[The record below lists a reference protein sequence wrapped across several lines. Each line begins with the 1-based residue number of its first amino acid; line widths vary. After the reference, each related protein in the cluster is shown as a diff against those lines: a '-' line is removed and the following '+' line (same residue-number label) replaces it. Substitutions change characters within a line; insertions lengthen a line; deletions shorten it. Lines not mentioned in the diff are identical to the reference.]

1 MLFWSTSS
9 LTTRTAA
16 QCLPIVI
23 RIDVDYNQYCSR
35 LTGRRTCL
43 ASGHIYN
50 VYFQP
55 PRVAELCD
63 VDGSKLVTR
72 NDDREEVIRERLTAY
87 ELQTRPVAEY
97 YEHKGRLVSVNGDL
111 PVDEVTGQIF
121 RDRCHGPTSIGMAI
135 VCKSAAEIEKM
146 RRSGRIVREVLDH
159 VRALVAPGATTMD
172 LERAA
177 EKKIKELGA
186 KPAFKGYYDY
196 PCVLCTSVNEEIVH
210 GIPSEKRVLKAG
222 DIVSIDCGVV
232 LDGYYGD
239 AAITV
244 PVDDSVKPE
253 VRKLLEVTE
262 ASLYKGIEQARVGNA
277 VGDVGAAVQEYVEA
291 NGFSVVRE
299 FVGHGI
305 GTRLHEEPQVPNFGA
320 RGHGARLARRHGA
333 RDRADGEFRQAGNPR
348 AGRQVDRGHRRRQLQ
363 RPLRALRG
371 GDQRRP
377 GDFDAVRSY
386 QPSALRLRAKCRSQ
400 S

>member
-1 MLFWSTSS
+1 
-9 LTTRTAA
+9 
-16 QCLPIVI
+16 
-23 RIDVDYNQYCSR
+23 
-35 LTGRRTCL
+35 
-43 ASGHIYN
+43 
-50 VYFQP
+50 
-55 PRVAELCD
+55 
-63 VDGSKLVTR
+63 
-72 NDDREEVIRERLTAY
+72 
-87 ELQTRPVAEY
+87 
-97 YEHKGRLVSVNGDL
+97 
-111 PVDEVTGQIF
+111 
-121 RDRCHGPTSIGMAI
+121 MAI
-135 VCKSAAEIEKM
+135 VCKSTAEIERM
-146 RRSGRIVREVLDH
+146 RASGRIVREVLDH
-159 VRALVAPGATTMD
+159 VRALVTPGATTMD

-177 EKKIKELGA
+177 EKKIKDLGA

-277 VGDVGAAVQEYVEA
+277 VGDVGAAVQEFVEA

-305 GTRLHEEPQVPNFGA
+305 GTKMHEDPQLPNYGSPGQGPKLQEGMVLAIEPMVNTGGPGVRVLDDEWTA
-320 RGHGARLARRHGA
+320 VT
-333 RDRADGEFRQAGNPR
+333 ADGSDSAHFEHTVAVTKNGPWILTRPKEAAGP
-348 AGRQVDRGHRRRQLQ
+348 VW
-363 RPLRALRG
+363 
-371 GDQRRP
+371 
-377 GDFDAVRSY
+377 
-386 QPSALRLRAKCRSQ
+386 
-400 S
+400 